1 MNWETTKTWLIAVF
15 LVLDLVLGWQFLESH
30 QESQSYTESRAD
42 IIANTKTLLAQQN
55 FTLKAAIP
63 DEQPSLASI
72 QAAPSN
78 TPLKSLGQAAFPNSK
93 AVTVNEHLGTAAA
106 SAGKL
111 QLNQKGTWTVTFR
124 APQKADTTQDAL
136 NLIWKGSLYQLDSS
150 LTDGQKTWIFEQ
162 TYQGLPMF
170 NASLVVDRSNK
181 GIEDYQQS
189 LYGTPKPVGSP
200 KPIISALDALNSLAN
215 TVDKSAER
223 QDNVIEDIDL
233 GYALKSPGSAATS
246 AISTNYWFPVWRI
259 VTINNTYYVNAFTG
273 EIETQ

>member
-1 MNWETTKTWLIAVF
+1 M
-15 LVLDLVLGWQFLESH
+15 
-30 QESQSYTESRAD
+30 
-42 IIANTKTLLAQQN
+42 
-55 FTLKAAIP
+55 
-63 DEQPSLASI
+63 
-72 QAAPSN
+72 
-78 TPLKSLGQAAFPNSK
+78 
-93 AVTVNEHLGTAAA
+93 
-106 SAGKL
+106 
-111 QLNQKGTWTVTFR
+111 
-124 APQKADTTQDAL
+124 
-136 NLIWKGSLYQLDSS
+136 
-150 LTDGQKTWIFEQ
+150 
-162 TYQGLPMF
+162 
-170 NASLVVDRSNK
+170 